1 MLYYKI
7 APKCNEELFL
17 TLNLD
22 PNNSAVLLKDLAQDQ
37 EKDRQLWTPVEIIT
51 NTEDKGYALLNK
63 HANKVLSA
71 RGERQPLT
79 QISLSEAFESK
90 VATWRF
96 LPVRDGFGGFQLPA
110 NTDMNLNVF
119 GNGPYI
125 SGNPVGIHD
134 WKGGADNEIW
144 TLTRVEG

>member
-7 APKCNEELFL
+7 TPKCNTELLL

-22 PNNSAVLLKDLAQDQ
+22 PDNSAVLLKDLEQD
-37 EKDRQLWTPVEIIT
+37 KGRQLWTPVEII
-51 NTEDKGYALLNK
+51 NGTEDKGYALLNK
-63 HANKVLSA
+63 YANKVISA
-71 RGERQPLT
+71 RGEHQTLT

-96 LPVRDGFGGFQLPA
+96 LPVKEGFGGFQLPA
-110 NTDMNLNVF
+110 NTTMNLNVF
-119 GNGPYI
+119 GNGPYL

-134 WKGGADNEIW
+134 WGRGADNELW
-144 TLTRVEG
+144 KLTRVED